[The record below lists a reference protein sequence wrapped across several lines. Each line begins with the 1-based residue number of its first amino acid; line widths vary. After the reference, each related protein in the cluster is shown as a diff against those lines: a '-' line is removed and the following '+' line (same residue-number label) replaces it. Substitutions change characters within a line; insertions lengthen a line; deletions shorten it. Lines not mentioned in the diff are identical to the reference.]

1 MKIVFDTRE
10 YIEKAWNIAERISID
25 DSVTTQFKGG
35 MLYSAL
41 NICDAMQ
48 GLIQK
53 RNFVSANILFRSL
66 LEYVFRGYWLSNF
79 ATDDEV
85 AKAMNADKW
94 PDTKKLHEVIKGGNA
109 IIDLLVSEKIKIK
122 DILHSY
128 IHGGSQNPLG
138 QLGHKGFIEP
148 NIPDSEVSYL
158 LGMIQLSTFAA
169 LFEMAH
175 LAEQPE
181 IETEIIQ
188 IMEEMVGEKII

>member
-85 AKAMNADKW
+85 AKAINADKS
-94 PDTKKLHEVIKGGNA
+94 PYTKKLHEVIKGGNA
-109 IIDLLVSEKIKIK
+109 ILDPLVRDKTIINEIF
-122 DILHSY
+122 HTY
-128 IHGGSQNPLG
+128 MHGTTKN
-138 QLGHKGFIEP
+138 
-148 NIPDSEVSYL
+148 
-158 LGMIQLSTFAA
+158 A
-169 LFEMAH
+169 L
-175 LAEQPE
+175 
-181 IETEIIQ
+181 
-188 IMEEMVGEKII
+188 